1 MELFTP
7 EISLIFWMLIPFLI
21 VFFVLAKFAWPA
33 ILKGVEERN
42 NFIDESLQ
50 SAIKANEQLE
60 KVKVD
65 SEALINEARKEQA
78 KILAEASKTRDEII
92 QSAKDKANVEA
103 SGLIEM
109 ARKQIEADKEDAL
122 HSIRREVAKVSV
134 EIAEK
139 VLRTNLEDKKGQM
152 QMIDRLMD
160 EVNIPKS

>member
-7 EISLIFWMLIPFLI
+7 EISLIFWMLIPFLV

-50 SAIKANEQLE
+50 SAIKANEQLA
-60 KVKVD
+60 KVKVE
-65 SEALINEARKEQA
+65 SEALLDDARKEQA
-78 KILAEASKTRDEII
+78 KILAEAAKTRDTII

-103 SGLIEM
+103 SELVEM
-109 ARKQIEADKEDAL
+109 ARKQIQAEKEDAL
-122 HSIRREVAKVSV
+122 HSIRREVAKISV
-134 EIAEK
+134 DIAEK
-139 VLRTNLEDKKGQM
+139 VLRTNLENNKDQM

>member
-139 VLRTNLEDKKGQM
+139 VLRTNLDNKKDQM

>member
-7 EISLIFWMLIPFLI
+7 EISLIFWMLIPFLV

-50 SAIKANEQLE
+50 SAIKANEQLA
-60 KVKVD
+60 KVKVE
-65 SEALINEARKEQA
+65 SEALLDDARKEQA
-78 KILAEASKTRDEII
+78 KILAEAAKTRDTII
-92 QSAKDKANVEA
+92 QSAKDKANLEA
-103 SGLIEM
+103 SELVEM
-109 ARKQIEADKEDAL
+109 ARKQIQAEKEDAL
-122 HSIRREVAKVSV
+122 HSIRREVAKISV
-134 EIAEK
+134 DIAEK
-139 VLRTNLEDKKGQM
+139 VLRTNLENNKDQM

>member
-1 MELFTP
+1 MELFIP
-7 EISLIFWMLIPFLI
+7 EISLIFWMLIPFLV

-50 SAIKANEQLE
+50 SAIRANEQLE
-60 KVKVD
+60 KVKID

-78 KILAEASKTRDEII
+78 KILAEASKTRDAII
-92 QSAKDKANVEA
+92 QSAKEKANVEA
-103 SGLIEM
+103 SELIEM

-139 VLRTNLEDKKGQM
+139 VLRTNLENKKDQM

>member
-7 EISLIFWMLIPFLI
+7 EISLIFWMLIPFLV

-60 KVKVD
+60 KVKAD
-65 SEALINEARKEQA
+65 SEALINETRKEQA
-78 KILAEASKTRDEII
+78 KILAEASKTRDAII
-92 QSAKDKANVEA
+92 QSAKEKANIEA
-103 SGLIEM
+103 SELIEM

-139 VLRTNLEDKKGQM
+139 VLRTNLENKNDQM

>member
-7 EISLIFWMLIPFLI
+7 EISLIFWMLIPFLV

-50 SAIKANEQLE
+50 SAIKANEQLA
-60 KVKVD
+60 KVKVE
-65 SEALINEARKEQA
+65 SEALLDDARKEQA
-78 KILAEASKTRDEII
+78 KILAEAAKTRDTII

-103 SGLIEM
+103 SELVEM
-109 ARKQIEADKEDAL
+109 ARKQIQAEKEDAL
-122 HSIRREVAKVSV
+122 HSIRREVAKISV
-134 EIAEK
+134 DIAEK
-139 VLRTNLEDKKGQM
+139 VLRANLENNKDQM

>member
-7 EISLIFWMLIPFLI
+7 EVSLIFWMLIPFLI
-21 VFFVLAKFAWPA
+21 VFFVLAKYVWPA
-33 ILKGVEERN
+33 ILKGVEARN

-60 KVKVD
+60 KVKAD
-65 SEALINEARKEQA
+65 SQALIDEARKEQA
-78 KILAEASKTRDEII
+78 KILAEASKTRDALI

-103 SGLIEM
+103 SELLEM
-109 ARKQIEADKEDAL
+109 ARKQIKAEKEDAL
-122 HSIRREVAKVSV
+122 HSIRREVAKISV
-134 EIAEK
+134 DIAEK
-139 VLRTNLEDKKGQM
+139 VLRAHLADNKDQM

>member
-7 EISLIFWMLIPFLI
+7 EISLIFWMLIPFLV

-50 SAIKANEQLE
+50 SAIKANEQLA
-60 KVKVD
+60 KVKVE
-65 SEALINEARKEQA
+65 SEALLDDARKEQA
-78 KILAEASKTRDEII
+78 KILAEAAKTRDKII

-103 SGLIEM
+103 SELVEM
-109 ARKQIEADKEDAL
+109 ARKQIQAEKEDAL
-122 HSIRREVAKVSV
+122 HSIRREVAKISV
-134 EIAEK
+134 DIAEK
-139 VLRTNLEDKKGQM
+139 VLRTNLENNKDQM